1 MGIFNNLNSYTQ
13 EKGENKM
20 NLIDESFEP
29 RKKDNSKKIARII
42 LIIIALLVIAIIGI
56 FVAIVYIQDNTL
68 KLFVDGVINEKVKE
82 MMVVEDDGTVYFPIK
97 DVASYLGYQ
106 SYNGEYTDK
115 SEEASK
121 CYIENDNEIANFTL
135 NSNKIYKLTLSNDDA
150 NYDYYY
156 AKKPVKAIN
165 GKLYVTSDALEN
177 AFNLSFTY
185 DMDKKKVYIYTM
197 PYLISSYESRV
208 LDYGYEKISDN
219 YTNEKSILNSML
231 IVTKNQ
237 GKSYAVI
244 DLNGNVIIEPKYDN
258 IEYLPNSGDFLVQS
272 NNKVGIISAKKET
285 KIQLLYD
292 SLELVDSDSGLYIAK
307 RDNKYG
313 VIDSKGN
320 IKFYIE
326 YDQIGID
333 NSRFEQ
339 NNIKNKYL
347 LDNGMIPARKDKYW
361 GAFDKNGKVI
371 LNFEYDSFGYIAS
384 SNKDAINLLLIPNY
398 NMMVV
403 CQNKKYALVNS
414 SGKTIIQPIL
424 DDVYMTINSGKK
436 YYYMNFNDKKI
447 NIEEFLDQQGP
458 NSNKNND
465 ENSTTTNTATE
476 NSVTENSTTTT
487 GTTTDTNSVSNVTT
501 SETSGTD
508 GN

>member
-272 NNKVGIISAKKET
+272 NNKVGIISSKKET

-307 RDNKYG
+307 KDNKYG

-320 IKFYIE
+320 IKVYIE

-333 NSRFEQ
+333 NSKFEQ

-487 GTTTDTNSVSNVTT
+487 GTATDTNSVSDVTT

>member
-42 LIIIALLVIAIIGI
+42 LIIIALLIIAIIGI

-68 KLFVDGVINEKVKE
+68 KLFVDGSINEKVKE

-135 NSNKIYKLTLSNDDA
+135 NSNKIYKLTLSNNDA

-272 NNKVGIISAKKET
+272 NNKVGIISSKKET

-307 RDNKYG
+307 KDNKYG

-320 IKFYIE
+320 IKVYIE

-424 DDVYMTINSGKK
+424 DDVYMTVNSGKK

-458 NSNKNND
+458 NSNKNNEED
-465 ENSTTTNTATE
+465 TTSEDTTTGNNSTTTGTSGTI
-476 NSVTENSTTTT
+476 T
-487 GTTTDTNSVSNVTT
+487 GTSSQSDVT

>member
-1 MGIFNNLNSYTQ
+1 
-13 EKGENKM
+13 M

-42 LIIIALLVIAIIGI
+42 LIIISILIIAIIAI
-56 FVAIVYIQDNTL
+56 FAALVYIQDNTL
-68 KLFVDGVINEKVKE
+68 KLYVDGSINEKVKE

-135 NSNKIYKLTLSNDDA
+135 NSNKIYKLTLSNNDA

-177 AFNLSFTY
+177 AFNVSFTY
-185 DMDKKKVYIYTM
+185 NGDKKRVYIYTM

-219 YTNEKSILNSML
+219 YTNEKSILDGML

-237 GKSYAVI
+237 DKTYAVI
-244 DLNGNVIIEPKYDN
+244 DTKGNAIIEPKYDN

-320 IKFYIE
+320 IKVYIE
-326 YDQIGID
+326 YDEIGID
-333 NSRFEQ
+333 NSKFEQ

-361 GAFDKNGKVI
+361 GAFDKNGKVV
-371 LNFEYDSFGYIAS
+371 LDFEYDSFGYIAS

-414 SGKTIIQPIL
+414 AGKIIIQPIL

-487 GTTTDTNSVSNVTT
+487 GTTTDTNSVSDVTT

>member
-68 KLFVDGVINEKVKE
+68 KLFVDGNINEKVKE

-135 NSNKIYKLTLSNDDA
+135 NSNKIYKLTLSNNDA

-237 GKSYAVI
+237 DKTYAVI

-272 NNKVGIISAKKET
+272 NNKVGIISSKKET

-307 RDNKYG
+307 KDNKYG

-320 IKFYIE
+320 IKVYIE

-333 NSRFEQ
+333 NSKFEQ

-465 ENSTTTNTATE
+465 ENSTTRNTATE

-487 GTTTDTNSVSNVTT
+487 GTTTDTNSVSDVTT

>member
-1 MGIFNNLNSYTQ
+1 
-13 EKGENKM
+13 M

-42 LIIIALLVIAIIGI
+42 LVIIAILIIAIIGI
-56 FVAIVYIQDNTL
+56 FAAIVYIQDNTL
-68 KLFVDGVINEKVKE
+68 KLYIDGSVNEKVKE

-135 NSNKIYKLTLSNDDA
+135 NSNKIYKLTLSNNDA

-165 GKLYVTSDALEN
+165 GKLYVPSDALEN

-185 DMDKKKVYIYTM
+185 DGDKKRVYIYTM

-237 GKSYAVI
+237 GKAYAVI
-244 DLNGNVIIEPKYDN
+244 DLKGNVIIEPKYDN

-272 NNKVGIISAKKET
+272 NNKVGIISSKKET
-285 KIQLLYD
+285 KVQLLYD

-320 IKFYIE
+320 IKVYIE

-361 GAFDKNGKVI
+361 GAFDKNGKVV
-371 LNFEYDSFGYIAS
+371 LDFEYDSFGYIAS
-384 SNKDAINLLLIPNY
+384 SNKDAINLLIIPNY

-403 CQNKKYALVNS
+403 CKNKKYALVNS
-414 SGKTIIQPIL
+414 SGATIIQPIL

-458 NSNKNND
+458 NSNKNNN
-465 ENSTTTNTATE
+465 ENAENTATE
-476 NSVTENSTTTT
+476 N
-487 GTTTDTNSVSNVTT
+487 TT
-501 SETSGTD
+501 SENSITNGNTNVSGTSGMTTDANPQSDGTTEISGTD

>member
-307 RDNKYG
+307 KDNKYG

-320 IKFYIE
+320 IKVYIE

-487 GTTTDTNSVSNVTT
+487 GTATDTNSVSDVTT